1 MKKNIILT
9 ISLLLI
15 AMNTFAQSLNALNY
29 SGTMYVSKFVIL
41 STPRYVS
48 FEDHAILSEEGTLP
62 VMEVTK
68 IVFDFENNNIVM
80 NGNDHP
86 VKVTSIKKYDTNNG
100 WAVVLYIDFLNER
113 DKYELVWPESKSP
126 YLQTITKEESGGYKL
141 LKMNLSTKP
150 YKDSEDGILLNFL
163 NNIHE

>member
-1 MKKNIILT
+1 
-9 ISLLLI
+9 
-15 AMNTFAQSLNALNY
+15 
-29 SGTMYVSKFVIL
+29 MYVSKFVIL

-48 FEDHAILSEEGTLP
+48 FEDHAILSEVGTLP

-68 IVFDFENNNIVM
+68 IGFDFEANNIVM
-80 NGNDHP
+80 NGNDHQ
-86 VKVTSIKKYDTNNG
+86 VKVTSIKKYDTTSG
-100 WAVVLYIDFLNER
+100 WAVVLSIDFLNES

-126 YLQTITKEESGGYKL
+126 YLLTISKEESGGYKI
-141 LKMNLSTKP
+141 LKMILTTKP